1 MANLSSPTTRVQRIT
16 LTTFA
21 EYLTA
26 RSSARIDC
34 VRQQIRTYEQD
45 YRPGPSFY
53 HDFVDAVVKGRRTGA
68 DHLTLQNVVQ
78 AQRNEARHDHYAILA
93 EHWMALRKLH
103 LPLVTCGRA
112 VWTTPRLTVSIRP
125 DFAVADDAGN
135 IFVIK
140 LWLKE
145 QELASDAAS
154 AILRLLDLHM
164 DELVPGGNPMVIDVR
179 REKIHRKTRR
189 PVKQGFDYWMASE
202 AQGLAE
208 LWDKLTAA

>member
-1 MANLSSPTTRVQRIT
+1 MANLSAPTTRVQRIT

-45 YRPGPSFY
+45 YHRGPAFY
-53 HDFVDAVVKGRRTGA
+53 HDFVDAVVKGRQTGS
-68 DHLTLQNVVQ
+68 DCLTLQNVIQ

-93 EHWMALRKLH
+93 EHWLALRKLH
-103 LPLVTCGRA
+103 LPLVTCERA

-125 DFAVADDAGN
+125 DFAVTDDAGN
-135 IFVIK
+135 VFVIK

-145 QELASDAAS
+145 QELAADAAS

-164 DELVPGGNPMVIDVR
+164 DELVPGGNPLVIDVR

>member
-1 MANLSSPTTRVQRIT
+1 MATPPNPDTRVQRIT

-34 VRQQIRTYEQD
+34 VRQQIRTYDQD
-45 YRPGPSFY
+45 YHPGPSFY

-68 DHLTLQNVVQ
+68 DHLILQTVAQ
-78 AQRNEARHDHYAILA
+78 AQRNGARRDHYATLA
-93 EHWMALRKLH
+93 EHWLAMPELH

-112 VWTTPRLTVSIRP
+112 VWTTPRLTVSVRP
-125 DFAVADDAGN
+125 DFAVVDNAGN
-135 IFVIK
+135 VFVVK

-145 QELASDAAS
+145 QELAADAAN

-164 DELVPGGNPMVIDVR
+164 DELAPNGHPLVIDVR
-179 REKIHRKTRR
+179 RERNHRKTRR
-189 PVKQGFDYWMASE
+189 PMKQGFDHWMASE
-202 AQGLAE
+202 ARGLAE